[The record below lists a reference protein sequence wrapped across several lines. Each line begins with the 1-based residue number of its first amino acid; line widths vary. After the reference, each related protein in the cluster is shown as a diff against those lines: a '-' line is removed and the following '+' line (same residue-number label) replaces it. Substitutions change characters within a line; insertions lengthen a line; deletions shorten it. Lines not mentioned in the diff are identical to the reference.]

1 MKEYGIG
8 AVPGSSFFNEYVNN
22 WIRLHF
28 AKNKETLNEVLRRL
42 SKLKKS
48 YRKEEVV

>member
-1 MKEYGIG
+1 VKEYGIG
-8 AVPGSSFFNEYVNN
+8 AVPGSSFFNENVNN

-42 SKLKKS
+42 AKLKKS